1 MGDAMD
7 EIGIVV
13 IGRNEGKRL
22 VRCLEGVRRDAP
34 GAPVVYVDSGSTDG
48 SVEAAGRLGV
58 DVVALDMSIPF
69 TAARA
74 RNAGAERL
82 RAREPAV
89 EAIQFVD
96 GDCELAAGWLDAA
109 RHALAEEPRLAAV
122 CGRLRERR
130 PEATVYNAMA
140 DIEWDGPVGEVRAC
154 GGNAMYR
161 AEAFHAMGG
170 FDPRVPAGE
179 EPELC
184 LRLRR
189 SGWTIRRIGEEMGLH
204 DADMTR
210 FSQLW
215 RRSVRGGHGYA
226 QGVWM
231 HGRGPERLYVRRV
244 VSILAWTLSLPAGV
258 LAAAAVAAWP
268 GVGGGVGVLEASA
281 WAAAGLLGL
290 HAAQAARLILRERR
304 ARRDWSLAA
313 ARGGWLHL
321 GKFAE
326 LLGMVT
332 FVVNRL
338 HGRGHGV
345 IEHRRPSG
353 G

>member
-1 MGDAMD
+1 MKA
-7 EIGIVV
+7 IGIVV
-13 IGRNEGKRL
+13 IGRNEGERL
-22 VRCLEGVRRDAP
+22 VRCLEGILRESP

-48 SVEAAGRLGV
+48 SVAAARRLGV
-58 DVVALDMSIPF
+58 DVLELDMSIPF

-74 RNAGAERL
+74 RNAGARRL
-82 RAREPAV
+82 RDLAAGT

-109 RHALAEEPRLAAV
+109 RDALAAEPRLAAV

-140 DIEWDGPVGEVRAC
+140 DIEWDAPVGEVRAC

-161 AEAFHAMGG
+161 AAAFHAVGG
-170 FDPRVPAGE
+170 FDERVPAGE

-189 SGWTIRRIGEEMGLH
+189 ECWSIRRIAAEMGLH

-210 FSQLW
+210 FGQLW

-226 QGVWM
+226 QGLWM

-244 VSILAWTLSLPAGV
+244 ASILAWTLSVPVGLLATGAAFRSGRAVLVAGGV
-258 LAAAAVAAWP
+258 L
-268 GVGGGVGVLEASA
+268 LI
-281 WAAAGLLGL
+281 L
-290 HAAQAARLILRERR
+290 HAAQTARLIVRERR
-304 ARRDWSLAA
+304 AGRPWRLAA
-313 ARGGWLHL
+313 ARGGWLHA

-326 LLGMVT
+326 VLGMAR
-332 FVVNRL
+332 FLGNRL
-338 HGRGHGV
+338 RGRGQGV